1 MKKSLMFIICLVMI
15 FTLVGCDSGAKTSTS
30 SSGTSEN
37 SSTNNTKKSYE
48 LNEDVYITNS
58 SGEYRLRITGVTET
72 NDRNQYSDKV
82 ANRVIVVSYEYENIS
97 LEDDLL
103 VDDWD
108 FKVYDKDNNVMETY
122 PVDTKYGSSVGRG
135 RKATATMAYALNND
149 SNYIEIEYYDNM
161 WNSKSDCV
169 FKLEW

>member
-1 MKKSLMFIICLVMI
+1 MKKSLMFVICFVML
-15 FTLVGCDSGAKTSTS
+15 FTLVGCDSGAETSTNP
-30 SSGTSEN
+30 SETTGN
-37 SSTNNTKKSYE
+37 SSKENTKKSYG

-58 SGEYRLRITGVTET
+58 SGEYRIKITDITET

-82 ANRVIVVSYEYENIS
+82 ANRVIIISYEYENIS

-122 PVDTKYGSSVGRG
+122 PVDTKYGSSVGQG
-135 RKATATMAYALNND
+135 RKASATMAYALNND
-149 SNYIEIEYYDNM
+149 SNYVEIEYYDNV

>member
-1 MKKSLMFIICLVMI
+1 MIILCFIMMFA
-15 FTLVGCDSGAKTSTS
+15 LVGCDSDAETSTS
-30 SSGTSEN
+30 PSGTS
-37 SSTNNTKKSYE
+37 STENTKKSYG

-58 SGEYRLRITGVTET
+58 SGEYRLKITGITET
-72 NDRNQYSDKV
+72 SDRNEYSDKV
-82 ANRVIVVSYEYENIS
+82 ADRVIIISYEYENIS

-122 PVDTKYGSSVGRG
+122 PVDTKYGSSVGQG

-149 SNYIEIEYYDNM
+149 SNYVELEYYDNI
-161 WNSKSDCV
+161 WNSKSDCI